1 MSKTILSA
9 ASCYNKK
16 YFIEP
21 NMEKRLPEAVKE
33 ELKAIVASM
42 AEKLHCI
49 FTLGF
54 YDNGDVFLE
63 ASSDENDFDF
73 DEIGAGLEIERI
85 KREREELLNS
95 LNLWYKVYKKR

>member
-1 MSKTILSA
+1 
-9 ASCYNKK
+9 
-16 YFIEP
+16 
-21 NMEKRLPEAVKE
+21 MEKRLPEAVKE

-54 YDNGDVFLE
+54 YDDGDVFLE